1 MRKRAARGNA
11 RVLVACLLAAIGV
24 LSVAAV
30 DSASA
35 EYPDK
40 PVKIIVPY
48 GPGGATDTI
57 GRLVAD
63 GLSKIWKQ
71 PVVVENKPGAGSNI
85 GANFVA
91 HQAPDG
97 YTLLL
102 ATDPALMLNMWVYK
116 DMPYDPAKDLDPVTH
131 LLDIHSILVVSPS
144 LGVRTLEDF
153 VALMKK
159 DGAKYNYGSPG
170 VGDGSH
176 IGMEWFKNLAGFQM
190 THIPYT
196 GMGPSVQGML
206 SGDHQA
212 LIVSVVT
219 AQQHIESGAMI
230 PIAVSGKAR
239 APMLPNVP
247 TFAEQGYPT
256 IFLGFSAGL
265 MAPAGT
271 PLAIRKK
278 IADDARKAFEDP
290 EFRKKFVDGFGY
302 EVVSS
307 SPEAFADF
315 LTTAREEAK
324 KKVELAGAAQK

>member
-1 MRKRAARGNA
+1 MKTIAANRNVRALSALLLGA
-11 RVLVACLLAAIGV
+11 IATLAVAGADRAY
-24 LSVAAV
+24 
-30 DSASA
+30 A

-40 PVKIIVPY
+40 PVKLIVPY
-48 GPGGATDTI
+48 GPGGATDTV
-57 GRLVAD
+57 GRLVAE
-63 GLSKIWKQ
+63 GLAKIWKQ
-71 PVVVENKPGAGSNI
+71 PVVVDNKPGAGSNI

-116 DMPYDPAKDLDPVTH
+116 DMPYDPVKDLDPVTH
-131 LLDIHSILVVSPS
+131 LINIHSILVVSPS
-144 LGVRTLEDF
+144 LGVRTLKDF

-170 VGDGSH
+170 IGDGSH

-219 AQQHIESGAMI
+219 AQQHIESGAMV
-230 PIAVSGKAR
+230 PIAVSGKVR

-256 IFLGFSAGL
+256 IFLGFSAAL

-271 PLAIRKK
+271 PLAIRTK

-290 EFRKKFVDGFGY
+290 GFRKKFVDGFGY

-307 SPEAFADF
+307 SPEVFADF
-315 LTTAREEAK
+315 LLKERAEAK
-324 KKVELAGAAQK
+324 KKVDLAGAAQK

>member
-1 MRKRAARGNA
+1 MRKRAALGNA
-11 RVLVACLLAAIGV
+11 RVLVACLLAAMAT
-24 LSVAAV
+24 LAVAAV

-40 PVKIIVPY
+40 PVKLIVPY

-71 PVVVENKPGAGSNI
+71 TVVVENKPGAG
-85 GANFVA
+85 ANYVA

-97 YTLLL
+97 YTLLV

-144 LGVRTLEDF
+144 LGVRTLKDF
-153 VALMKK
+153 VSLMKK

-176 IGMEWFKNLAGFQM
+176 IGMEWFKNLAGFKM

-230 PIAVSGKAR
+230 PIAVSGKVR
-239 APMLPNVP
+239 SPMLPNVP
-247 TFAEQGYPT
+247 TFAEQGFPT

-278 IADDARKAFEDP
+278 IADDARKVFEDP

-307 SPEAFADF
+307 SPEEFADF
-315 LTTAREEAK
+315 LKAAREEAK